1 MNSKYDI
8 FISYSRKDYVDE
20 HGIVLENSIVQRI
33 KNALEAEG
41 ISYWFDQEGIYSGDQ
56 FAEVIVQNIVASRIF
71 LFVSTKNSNLSPW
84 TSKEV
89 ATANKF
95 NKIIIPFCYD
105 DADFSSKFLLYLV
118 DQDKI
123 EYTKDKR
130 GAISRLVKSVK
141 QKLEV
146 IRRSAEIAEEKKDEH
161 PANDYSFADLL
172 SQDYDPRWNDLIEQ
186 IKEKN
191 VVPVIGAEC
200 LVNGQDNNLHRR
212 IIKLLA
218 QESDIRQTPQSFSEL
233 ADNSLFK
240 SKFKG
245 VPYLYPI
252 IHRIFETN
260 DRLEVTDTIKRLL
273 GTRMFPFVLTTSFAS
288 VIEKYLIKIW
298 EGNNIDVYSFG
309 VNKES
314 RRLSSFDVSEGDELQ
329 RPGIYYLFGKE
340 SARPESFA
348 VTEEDLEKFLVSLLD
363 TTSQPHNLLTS
374 LQGKTLLFFGC
385 SYPDWFFRFLINLFR
400 KDSDNSHIYIIT
412 NDNVS
417 VNFTNYLKRNDIF
430 VYDGYA
436 TFVKKLEEK
445 LRDSDWSLSIP
456 QLNADVYLSYTRRNL
471 PFVEKLAA
479 ELTARGLKVWYDL
492 TKLSGEHHLTQI
504 EESIKTA
511 KVFVPILS
519 EQIMNHTN
527 TYHTYRFEWKVAI
540 DTQERQSGHKVIPV
554 ILHSEQ
560 TISGFG
566 TNVPAEFHQYEC
578 KYYQETESLS
588 DICDTIISTVHS
600 KS

>member
-20 HGIVLENSIVQRI
+20 HGVVLENSIVQRI
-33 KNALEAEG
+33 KNALEADD

-130 GAISRLVKSVK
+130 GSINRLIKSVK
-141 QKLEV
+141 QKLEA
-146 IRRSAEIAEEKKDEH
+146 IRRSEEIAEEKKDEH

-172 SQDYDPRWNDLIEQ
+172 SQDYDPRWMDLIEQ

-191 VVPVIGAEC
+191 VIPVIGAEC

-218 QESDIRQTPQSFSEL
+218 QESDIHQTPQSFSEL
-233 ADNSLFK
+233 ADNPLFK

-245 VPYLYPI
+245 APYLYPI

-309 VNKES
+309 VNKYI
-314 RRLSSFDVSEGDELQ
+314 RKLSSFDVSEEDDLQ

-340 SARPESFA
+340 SARPDSFA
-348 VTEEDLEKFLVSLLD
+348 VTEEDLEKYLASLLD
-363 TTSQPHNLLTS
+363 TTSQPHNLLNS

-385 SYPDWFFRFLINLFR
+385 SYPDWFFRFLINVFKRDL
-400 KDSDNSHIYIIT
+400 DNSHIYIVT

-417 VNFTNYLKRNDIF
+417 ANFTNYLRRNDIF
-430 VYDGYA
+430 VYDGH
-436 TFVKKLEEK
+436 TSFVEKLEEK
-445 LRDSDWSLSIP
+445 LRDSDWNLSIP
-456 QLNADVYLSYTRRNL
+456 QQNADVYLSYTRKNL

-519 EQIMNHTN
+519 EHIMNQTN

-540 DTQERQSGHKVIPV
+540 DTQKKQSDYKVIPL
-554 ILHSEQ
+554 ILDKEQ
-560 TISGFG
+560 TISDLG
-566 TNVPAEFHQYEC
+566 TNIPAEFHKYEY
-578 KYYQETESLS
+578 KTYEVPDSLL
-588 DICDTIISTVHS
+588 DICDAITS
-600 KS
+600 KVYTKS

>member
-1 MNSKYDI
+1 MNNKYDI

-20 HGIVLENSIVQRI
+20 HGIVIENGIVQRI
-33 KNALEAEG
+33 RKALEAEG

-71 LFVSTKNSNLSPW
+71 LFISTKNSNQSVW

-95 NKIIIPFCYD
+95 NKIIVPFCYD

-123 EYTKDKR
+123 EYTKDKL
-130 GAISRLVKSVK
+130 GAINRLIKSVK
-141 QKLEV
+141 QKLETL
-146 IRRSAEIAEEKKDEH
+146 RRNAEIAEERKVEQST
-161 PANDYSFADLL
+161 NDYSFTDLI
-172 SQDYDPRWNDLIEQ
+172 SQDYDPRWMDLIER
-186 IKEKN
+186 IKESN
-191 VVPVIGAEC
+191 VVPVIGTEC

-218 QESDIRQTPQSFSEL
+218 QEADIRQTPQSFSEL
-233 ADNSLFK
+233 TDNTLFK

-245 VPYLYPI
+245 TPYLYPI

-260 DRLEVTDTIKRLL
+260 DRLEATDIIKRLL
-273 GTRMFPFVLTTSFAS
+273 GTRKFPFVLTTSFAS

-309 VNKES
+309 VNKEC
-314 RRLSSFDVSEGDELQ
+314 RMRSSFDVSEGDDLQ

-348 VTEEDLEKFLVSLLD
+348 VTEEDLEKFLRSLLD
-363 TTSQPHNLLTS
+363 TNTQPHHLLDS
-374 LQGKTLLFFGC
+374 LKGKSVLFFGC
-385 SYPDWFFRFLINLFR
+385 SYPDWFFRFLLRAFK
-400 KDSDNSHIYIIT
+400 KDSDNANIYVVT

-417 VNFTNYLKRNDIF
+417 ANFTAYLRRNDIF

-436 TFVKKLEEK
+436 SFVEKLEEK
-445 LRDSDWSLSIP
+445 LRDSDWDLGVP
-456 QLNADVYLSYTRRNL
+456 QRNADVYLSFTRRNL
-471 PFVEKLAA
+471 PFVERLSS
-479 ELTARGLKVWYDL
+479 ELTARGLWVWYDL
-492 TKLSGEHHLTQI
+492 TKLSGEHHLSQL

-511 KVFVPILS
+511 KVFVPIIS
-519 EQIMNHTN
+519 EQIMNQTN

-540 DTQERQSGHKVIPV
+540 DTQKQRHDYKMIPV
-554 ILHSEQ
+554 VIGDEWSLTDFKTNIPIEFREREFLNYKEQ
-560 TISGFG
+560 D
-566 TNVPAEFHQYEC
+566 C
-578 KYYQETESLS
+578 LS
-588 DICDTIISTVHS
+588 VICDAIQSAVDS
-600 KS
+600 R